1 MQNCRKSAPARLAI
15 GALSVLILPV
25 FTGCA
30 SLAPQSG
37 AGDPAP
43 TVASAAVTAPTTAA
57 PQPRANPNQGGELA
71 RAQAPTPPSP
81 EPESLAAAIEAAAAA
96 TARATAP
103 AAPEISVWQRI
114 RAGFAMPELNTPLV
128 ADKERFYLARPDYLQ
143 RMFQRGS
150 RYLYYIVDEIEKRG
164 MPTELALLPFVESAM
179 NPAALSSAQAAGLW
193 QFIPS
198 TGKAYELSQNW
209 WVDDRRD
216 VVRSTQAAL
225 DYLQK
230 IHAMHGNDW
239 FLALA
244 SYNWGEGAVGR
255 AVRKNQARGR
265 PTGYLHLDMP
275 AETRHYVPK
284 LIALKNILLRADELG
299 VALPDVPNRP
309 YFVTIEKSRPIDL
322 RLAAQF
328 ARMSVEEFVAL
339 NPAHNRPVIS
349 ASRNNEIKLPADRL
363 DDFLAAVGKHE
374 EAQKAFATW
383 QPYTLKSGETIE
395 SLAQR
400 KGVAASEIRKANGL
414 GANQRIIAGTRLLA
428 PLREVADER
437 QVEQFVAPRVYE
449 QVERPARYH
458 TVRNKESLA
467 SIARRYGVPAS
478 TLAAWNGVKDGVRAG
493 MRLLV
498 APAATQT
505 LLTRED
511 GARSVV
517 ASAPKAGIVK
527 TSLRQPADDL
537 QADAPV
543 PDAKVPPRTAT
554 RAAARN
560 ASRTASRPAATS
572 PAPAKARTPSRTT
585 QAREAGGSP
594 AKRAVSA
601 APRAPE
607 RQAPARTPLRADSDA
622 RDGSA

>member
-30 SLAPQSG
+30 SIAPQSG

-43 TVASAAVTAPTTAA
+43 TVASAPVTVPAPAA
-57 PQPRANPNQGGELA
+57 PQVAANPNQGGELA
-71 RAQAPTPPSP
+71 RAQAPAPAPPESA
-81 EPESLAAAIEAAAAA
+81 SLAAAIEAAAAA
-96 TARATAP
+96 AAAAAEATPP
-103 AAPEISVWQRI
+103 AAPEISIWQRI

-128 ADKERFYLARPDYLQ
+128 AQKERFYLARPDYLQ

-179 NPAALSSAQAAGLW
+179 NPTALSSAQAAGLW

-198 TGKAYELSQNW
+198 TGRAYDLNQNW

-216 VVRSTQAAL
+216 VVKSTQAAL

-230 IHAMHGNDW
+230 IHAMHGDDW

-244 SYNWGEGAVGR
+244 SYNWGEGAVAR
-255 AVRKNQARGR
+255 AVKRNQARGR

-309 YFVTIEKSRPIDL
+309 YFVTIEKTRPIDL

-363 DDFLAAVGKHE
+363 DDFLAAVEKHE
-374 EAQKAFATW
+374 EARKTFATW
-383 QPYTLKSGETIE
+383 QPYTLKPGESIE

-400 KGVAASEIRKANGL
+400 KGVPASEIRKANGL
-414 GANQRIIAGTRLLA
+414 GASQRIIAGTRLLA
-428 PLREVADER
+428 PHREVDDER

-467 SIARRYGVPAS
+467 AIARRYGVSAS
-478 TLAAWNGVKDGVRAG
+478 TLAAWNGLKDGVRTG

-511 GARSVV
+511 GGRSVV
-517 ASAPKAGIVK
+517 ASTPKARIVK
-527 TSLRQPADDL
+527 TSLRPPADDA
-537 QADAPV
+537 QADASAPA
-543 PDAKVPPRTAT
+543 AKAPPHAAT
-554 RAAARN
+554 RPAARSS
-560 ASRTASRPAATS
+560 ARAASRPAGKSSSA
-572 PAPAKARTPSRTT
+572 AAKPRAPSRTT
-585 QAREAGGSP
+585 QAREAVGSP

-601 APRAPE
+601 APR
-607 RQAPARTPLRADSDA
+607 TPDV
-622 RDGSA
+622 